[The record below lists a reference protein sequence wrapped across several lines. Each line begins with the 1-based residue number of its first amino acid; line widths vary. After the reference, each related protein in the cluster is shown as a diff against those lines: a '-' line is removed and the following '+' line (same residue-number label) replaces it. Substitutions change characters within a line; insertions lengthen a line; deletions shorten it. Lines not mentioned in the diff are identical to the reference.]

1 MPLYTYVVSYQ
12 GKAHVSQ
19 ARRSNYQGFGDW
31 VADLPRG
38 FLTEPQKKEVVRQ
51 MYAGFEAIPN
61 RVHAWRKEFPLGSS
75 ALIVVAVE
83 TKS

>member
-19 ARRSNYQGFGDW
+19 SRRSNHQGFGDW

-38 FLTEPQKKEVVRQ
+38 FLTESQKKKLYVKCMLDLKPYQIAFMR
-51 MYAGFEAIPN
+51 GGKNF
-61 RVHAWRKEFPLGSS
+61 L
-75 ALIVVAVE
+75 
-83 TKS
+83 